1 MDFKK
6 LIADAKTKTKEISD
20 KAVKFSSEK
29 LAESSLTLKKAEE
42 IQKIID
48 SSTNTKFKNSETGE
62 TKTFVKNS
70 IIIFWD
76 EKSDFFKEALYILP
90 VLATKGF
97 SASISVKIANSD
109 IKDFDYKKNNIEE
122 FPSLVLYE
130 NKEIK
135 KIITGK
141 ENILKLVKN
150 IELDINKLIEN
161 I

>member
-6 LIADAKTKTKEISD
+6 LVEQAKNKTKELSD
-20 KAVKFSSEK
+20 KAVTYSSEK
-29 LAESSLTLKKAEE
+29 LVSSWLTLKKSDDV
-42 IQKIID
+42 QKIID
-48 SSTNTKFKNSETGE
+48 SSENKSFKNKETGIS
-62 TKTFVKNS
+62 KTFTKNS

-97 SASISVKIANSD
+97 SKNISVKIAVAD
-109 IKDFDYKKNNIEE
+109 IKDFDYTDHKITE

-150 IELDINKLIEN
+150 MNLDINKQIEEL
-161 I
+161 

>member
-6 LIADAKTKTKEISD
+6 LVDQAKNKTKELSD
-20 KAVKFSSEK
+20 KAVTFSSEK
-29 LAESSLTLKKAEE
+29 LAASGLTLKKAEE

-48 SSTNTKFKNSETGE
+48 SSVNKKFTNKETGVS
-62 TKTFVKNS
+62 KTFVKKS
-70 IIIFWD
+70 IIIFTD
-76 EKSDFFKEALYILP
+76 EKSDFFKEVLYILP

-97 SASISVKIANSD
+97 SQNIPVKIAVSNV
-109 IKDFDYKKNNIEE
+109 KEFDYKSNNISE

-135 KIITGK
+135 KNITGK

-150 IELDINKLIEN
+150 WNLDINKLIDEL
-161 I
+161 